1 MGRIYGS
8 NRIIGTV
15 GGLRHYKMN
24 NSDVIYVAEKGGANK
39 NLIMN
44 NPAFDETR
52 RLMSEMKPRGYLAKA
67 IKRNLGQWSV
77 PIVNRYLIG
86 AINAALRKAQK
97 KDIESE
103 RGTKSIFLSRYRDVL
118 NLPTYYWEKSLHDI
132 LKCPYSVE
140 TGIDRKSITWS
151 ITDFIPR
158 ELLKSPPEATHFQ
171 FCLSIGVV
179 CDYVFIPLHNRFEP
193 VYFGTQMMCGMKEFE
208 SEWIPVKDNQPYDL
222 TFTVA
227 LPDSFQLENDMTVL
241 RCIGIVFGK
250 NTYDME
256 SLKYNRGSIE
266 FLGAI

>member
-103 RGTKSIFLSRYRDVL
+103 RGTKSIFLSRYRDV
-118 NLPTYYWEKSLHDI
+118 
-132 LKCPYSVE
+132 
-140 TGIDRKSITWS
+140 
-151 ITDFIPR
+151 
-158 ELLKSPPEATHFQ
+158 
-171 FCLSIGVV
+171 
-179 CDYVFIPLHNRFEP
+179 
-193 VYFGTQMMCGMKEFE
+193 
-208 SEWIPVKDNQPYDL
+208 
-222 TFTVA
+222 
-227 LPDSFQLENDMTVL
+227 
-241 RCIGIVFGK
+241 
-250 NTYDME
+250 
-256 SLKYNRGSIE
+256 
-266 FLGAI
+266 